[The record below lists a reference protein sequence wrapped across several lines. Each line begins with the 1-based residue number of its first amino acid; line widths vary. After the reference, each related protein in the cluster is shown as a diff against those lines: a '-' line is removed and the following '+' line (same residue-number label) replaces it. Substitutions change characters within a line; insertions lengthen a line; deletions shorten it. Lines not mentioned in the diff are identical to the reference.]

1 VKRVLTAVI
10 LIPIVVLALFRAPL
24 WLFALLVLGV
34 ALLAARE
41 YFDIAEKT
49 GFRPMR
55 GLAFASLVLSFGIS
69 YVAAFAVAQLSSIAR
84 QQNVSVAVD
93 LHAIATGSDLWALCA
108 IAILIFTGLIF
119 LIAGLRREPLTS
131 ALPDAA
137 VSYLMLPYIGFTLGL
152 LPILRSGENGAL
164 FLVYLM
170 MLVWCGDIAAYYV
183 GRAIGRHK
191 LVPRVSP
198 GKTWEGAIAS
208 VLAAIVIAFILFREI
223 IPISQALEACHVIPR
238 VKFNPSLIITFDM
251 QSPAAR
257 PDTVP
262 IWFAGLFGLCVNIAA
277 QMGDLVESALKRGA
291 GMKDS
296 GNLLPGHGGVLDRID
311 ALLFA
316 LPVGLLFYV
325 AGMSRYFSSPP
336 YTP

>member
-1 VKRVLTAVI
+1 MKRVLTAVI

-55 GLAFASLVLSFGIS
+55 FLTYLFLMILFGLSVRLSFVTVDLPAESRERRKSSAIL
-69 YVAAFAVAQLSSIAR
+69 VVSIA
-84 QQNVSVAVD
+84 
-93 LHAIATGSDLWALCA
+93 
-108 IAILIFTGLIF
+108 IF
-119 LIAGLRREPLTS
+119 LLFPPLFLLLAGLQRDPLS
-131 ALPDAA
+131 KALPDAA
-137 VSYLMLPYIGFTLGL
+137 VSYLAIPYVGFTLLMLPALAGTWNGPLYL
-152 LPILRSGENGAL
+152 L
-164 FLVYLM
+164 YLM
-170 MLVWCGDIAAYYV
+170 LLVWCGDVAAYYV
-183 GRAIGRHK
+183 GRAFGKHK
-191 LVPRVSP
+191 LAPRISP

-208 VLAAIVIAFILFREI
+208 AVGAAIVGILLFHFVNPIAAFFRHIHLLRTGIYRFGEPTPVPQPFQLAPIWIVIAF
-223 IPISQALEACHVIPR
+223 AV
-238 VKFNPSLIITFDM
+238 
-251 QSPAAR
+251 
-257 PDTVP
+257 TVN
-262 IWFAGLFGLCVNIAA
+262 VAA
-277 QMGDLVESALKRGA
+277 QVGDLVESALKRGA

-296 GNLLPGHGGVLDRID
+296 SNLLPGHGGVLDRID